1 MALWGGYSGAVTM
14 TVTDIAWPVGRWKL
28 RKSVAL
34 PNVTNST
41 SGGIKQRKATVK
53 DQQATFELP
62 WDDAINPEA
71 SGFAE
76 GATVKCVLNLGT
88 STKKFT
94 STALILESAEY
105 DNDEDEDAIRL
116 NVVGYANSAFTYS

>member
-1 MALWGGYSGAVTM
+1 MAMWGGYSGAVTM
-14 TVTDIAWPVGRWKL
+14 TASPITWAVGRWKL

-34 PNVTNST
+34 PNITNST
-41 SGGIKQRKATVK
+41 SGGIKQRKATIK
-53 DQQATFELP
+53 DQQASFEVP

-76 GATVKCVLNLGT
+76 GASVANVLNLGQ

-94 STALILESAEY
+94 TSALLIESCEY
-105 DNDEDEDAIRL
+105 DNDEDEDVVRL
-116 NVVGYANSAFTYS
+116 AVTGYANSAYVFS

>member
-1 MALWGGYSGAVTM
+1 MAIWGGTGGAVTM
-14 TVTDIAWPVGRWKL
+14 TVTDIAWGVGRWKL
-28 RKSVAL
+28 RKSIAL
-34 PNVTNST
+34 PNVTNSK
-41 SGGIKQRKATVK
+41 SGGIKQRIATTK

-76 GATVKCVLNLGT
+76 GAIVKCVLNLGL

-94 STALILESAEY
+94 STALILESFEY
-105 DNDEDEDAIRL
+105 DNDEDEDAIR
-116 NVVGYANSAFTYS
+116 VVGTGYANSAFAYS